1 MIAALAA
8 ALLLAAGPGPGSIV
22 GTVLTLDE
30 AVKLA
35 RQGQPALRQA
45 RAATAVADA
54 RVGEA
59 FAGFLPRLDASLG
72 YLRASDNQAPSAFVT
87 TRADSWSSSGSW
99 KAAATASMTVWDSGT
114 TLGRYQAASAT
125 ATAQQATER
134 ATMAQVLLNVRTAFF
149 AARARKD
156 LVAVAEETLANQ
168 EAHLKQTEGFV
179 SVGTRP
185 QIDLA
190 QARTDR
196 ANAEVSRIGA
206 VAGYQTAKAQLN
218 QAMGIEATT
227 EFDVADDQLPA
238 VEGEDSTID
247 LLVDEALK
255 ARPEVASLE
264 AQLRAQEWV
273 VTAARGGWWP
283 SLGVSAGLTDAGP
296 ELTGKSL
303 TWNWSAGAT
312 LSWNLFQG
320 GMTRSLVR
328 EAEAGLENVRAQLA
342 SLRLQVRLDLEQA
355 RFAVSSARAKLVA
368 TEEALTN
375 ARERLRLA
383 QGRYYAGSGSAL
395 EQADAQ
401 LQVTLASAQKVSA
414 QYDLSSARA
423 QLLVS
428 LGRP

>member
-8 ALLLAAGPGPGSIV
+8 AFLLAAGSGSGPL
-22 GTVLTLDE
+22 LTLDD

-45 RAATAVADA
+45 RAATAVAEA

-59 FAGFLPRLDASLG
+59 YAGFLPRLDTSLG
-72 YLRASDNQAPSAFVT
+72 YQRGSNNLVGSPLPETWDSTGRWNAS
-87 TRADSWSSSGSW
+87 
-99 KAAATASMTVWDSGT
+99 ATASMTVWDSGI
-114 TLGRYQAASAT
+114 TLGRYQSASAT
-125 ATAQQATER
+125 AAAQQAAER
-134 ATMAQVLLNVRTAFF
+134 TTMAQVLLNVRTAFF

-156 LVAVAEETLANQ
+156 LVTVADETLANQ

-206 VAGYQTAKAQLN
+206 VANYQTARAQLN

-227 EFDVADDQLPA
+227 EFEVADDQLPA
-238 VEGEDSTID
+238 VEGEDSTIEQ
-247 LLVDEALK
+247 LVDEALK

-264 AQLRAQEWV
+264 AQLRAQEWA

-283 SLGVSAGLTDAGP
+283 SLGVSAGMNDVGSKGLRGP
-296 ELTGKSL
+296 EA

-312 LSWNLFQG
+312 LNWNLFQG

-342 SLRLQVRLDLEQA
+342 SLRLQVRLELEQA

-375 ARERLRLA
+375 SRERLRLA

-401 LQVTLASAQKVSA
+401 LQVTLASAQKVTA

-423 QLLVS
+423 QLMES

>member
-1 MIAALAA
+1 MTAALATL
-8 ALLLAAGPGPGSIV
+8 LLLAAGASPGP
-22 GTVLTLDE
+22 VLTLDE

-35 RQGQPALRQA
+35 RQGQPSLRQA
-45 RAATAVADA
+45 RAATAVAEA
-54 RVGEA
+54 RRGEA
-59 FAGFLPRLDASLG
+59 LAGFMPRLDTSLG
-72 YLRASDNQAPSAFVT
+72 YVRASSNQAPSLLTASRPDRWDGT
-87 TRADSWSSSGSW
+87 GRWSAS
-99 KAAATASMTVWDSGT
+99 ATASMTVWDFGT

-134 ATMAQVLLNVRTAFF
+134 ASTAQVLLNVRTAFF

-206 VAGYQTAKAQLN
+206 IASYQTAKAQLN
-218 QAMGIEATT
+218 QAMGLEATT
-227 EFDVADDQLPA
+227 AFDVADDQLAA
-238 VEGEDSTID
+238 VDGEDAGIEQ
-247 LLVDEALK
+247 LVDEALQ
-255 ARPEVASLE
+255 ARPEVASIDAQRRAGE
-264 AQLRAQEWV
+264 AS

-283 SLGVSAGLTDAGP
+283 TLGVNAGLTDSGRQLDGQA
-296 ELTGKSL
+296 L
-303 TWNWSAGAT
+303 TWNWNAGAT

-342 SLRLQVRLDLEQA
+342 SLRLQVRLELEQA
-355 RFAVSSARAKLVA
+355 RFAVSSGRAKLVA
-368 TEEALTN
+368 TEEALRN

-383 QGRYYAGSGSAL
+383 EGRYYAGSGSAL
-395 EQADAQ
+395 EQGDAQ
-401 LQVTLASAQKVSA
+401 LQVTLAAAQRVSA
-414 QYDLSSARA
+414 QYDLSAARA
-423 QLLVS
+423 QLLAA

>member
-8 ALLLAAGPGPGSIV
+8 ALLLAAGPGSGPL
-22 GTVLTLDE
+22 LTLDD

-45 RAATAVADA
+45 RAATAVAEA

-59 FAGFLPRLDASLG
+59 YAGFLPRLDTSLG
-72 YLRASDNQAPSAFVT
+72 YQRGSNNLIGSPASETWDSTGRWSA
-87 TRADSWSSSGSW
+87 S
-99 KAAATASMTVWDSGT
+99 ATASMTVWDSGI
-114 TLGRYQAASAT
+114 TLGRYQSASAT
-125 ATAQQATER
+125 ATAQQASER

-156 LVAVAEETLANQ
+156 LVTVAEETLANQ

-206 VAGYQTAKAQLN
+206 VANYQTARAQLN

-227 EFDVADDQLPA
+227 EFEVADDQLPA

-247 LLVDEALK
+247 QLVDEALK
-255 ARPEVASLE
+255 ARPEVASME
-264 AQLRAQEWV
+264 AQLRAQEWA

-283 SLGVSAGLTDAGP
+283 SLGVSAGMNDI
-296 ELTGKSL
+296 GKSL
-303 TWNWSAGAT
+303 RGPDATWNWSAGAT
-312 LSWNLFQG
+312 LNWNLFQG

-328 EAEAGLENVRAQLA
+328 EAEAGLESVRAQLA
-342 SLRLQVRLDLEQA
+342 SLRLQVRLELEQA

-383 QGRYYAGSGSAL
+383 QGRYYTGAGSAL

-423 QLLVS
+423 QLMES

>member
-8 ALLLAAGPGPGSIV
+8 ALLLAAGPGA

-45 RAATAVADA
+45 RAATAVAEA
-54 RVGEA
+54 RAGEA

-72 YLRASDNQAPSAFVT
+72 YQRGSSNQPASAFSPS
-87 TRADSWSSSGSW
+87 RKDSWSSSESW
-99 KAAATASMTVWDSGT
+99 KAAATASMTVWDSGAT
-114 TLGRYQAASAT
+114 MGRYQAASAT
-125 ATAQQATER
+125 ATAQQAAGR
-134 ATMAQVLLNVRTAFF
+134 ATLAQVLLNVRTAFF

-156 LVAVAEETLANQ
+156 LVIVAEETLANQ
-168 EAHLKQTEGFV
+168 VAHLKQTEGFV

-206 VAGYQTAKAQLN
+206 VANYQTAKAQLN

-227 EFDVADDQLPA
+227 GFDVADDQLPA
-238 VEGEDSTID
+238 VEGEDSTIEQ
-247 LLVDEALK
+247 LVGEALE
-255 ARPEVASLE
+255 ARPEVASLQ
-264 AQLRAQEWV
+264 AQLRAQEWA
-273 VTAARGGWWP
+273 VTAVRGGWWP
-283 SLGVSAGLTDAGP
+283 SLGVSAGLTDIGP
-296 ELTGKSL
+296 ELAGKTL

-312 LSWNLFQG
+312 LGWNLFQG

-328 EAEAGLENVRAQLA
+328 EAEAGLENLRAQLA
-342 SLRLQVRLDLEQA
+342 SLRLQVRLELEQA

-383 QGRYYAGSGSAL
+383 QGRYDAGSGSAL

-423 QLLVS
+423 QLLES